1 MADVFKLFGE
11 IAIRDEE
18 AQKAIANTTKRAGDA
33 SKSIKK
39 SLEKISSAT
48 VEKSFKKIG
57 AAAVKCGKVVASGL
71 AVGAAAV
78 GTLMKASIGE
88 YADYEQFVGGIE
100 TLFKE
105 SQGKVM
111 EYANSAYQTA
121 GLSANEYM
129 ETVTSFSAS
138 LLQGL
143 GGDTERAAEM
153 ANLAVTDMADNAN
166 KMGTDMSSIQNAYQ
180 GFAKQNYTMLDNLKI
195 GYGGT
200 QTEMARLINDSGV
213 LGAAITITADTV
225 NQVPFHKIVEAIH
238 VIQDE
243 MEITGTTAKEAA
255 DTISG
260 SFSSF
265 KATWR
270 NLLVGLASNDQNIE
284 QLFANFT
291 NAGKTLAKN
300 VISVLPSLIRNLKT
314 LLASAA
320 QFISTEWANTIWPQ
334 VQDFFRIQ
342 FGVELPNWEKIKAEF
357 SEKIEAINSIIGPTI
372 EKIGGVFSERVPT
385 LLSEAF
391 SQMSTWFEENQEE
404 IKTFVND
411 TGDFII
417 ANLNTILDF
426 FQWILDNGDAA
437 NLILQGLGAT
447 ILASLAAA
455 HPYVTAIL
463 AVIAYITELKKLQG
477 DLETSA
483 EKIGISTEAEDVI
496 PQFQESAN
504 TAQQKG
510 ISGLDMLKA
519 YNQAKQAVEAEPAE
533 IGAELSPDAGEVL
546 QGALD
551 TLSLEAVVKMIAD
564 YSGLTLGDGVG
575 DVTHFGTSGH
585 SFAKGLDY
593 VPYDGF
599 PAILHKREAV
609 LTASQADAWRSGSM
623 GGADVSRLE
632 TAISGLASMMQQVVA
647 NTGRGQTIVLDSGA
661 LVGQLAP
668 QMDTRLG
675 TIANR
680 KGRRNS

>member
-1 MADVFKLFGE
+1 MANLFTIFGE
-11 IAIRDEE
+11 IAIRNDE
-18 AQKAIANTTKRAGDA
+18 ANKAISDTTQKAGSA
-33 SKSIKK
+33 SKELKK
-39 SLEKISSAT
+39 SFEKI
-48 VEKSFKKIG
+48 G
-57 AAAVKCGKVVASGL
+57 NAAVKCGKAVAAGL

-88 YADYEQFVGGIE
+88 YADYEQLVGGVE

-111 EYANSAYQTA
+111 EYANSAYKTA

-143 GGDTERAAEM
+143 DGDTEKAAEI
-153 ANLAVTDMADNAN
+153 ANLAITDMADNAN

-180 GFAKQNYTMLDNLKI
+180 GFAKQNYTMLDNLKL

-213 LGAAITITADTV
+213 LGAAITVTADTV

-238 VIQDE
+238 IIQDE
-243 MEITGTTAKEAA
+243 MEITGTTAKEAS

-265 KATWR
+265 KATWK
-270 NLLVGLASNDQNIE
+270 NLLVGLASGDQDVN

-291 NAGKTLAKN
+291 SAGKTAAKN
-300 VISVLPSLIRNLKT
+300 VISVIPSFIRNLQT
-314 LLASAA
+314 VLTSAA
-320 QFISTEWANTIWPQ
+320 QFISTEWANTIWPKIQETFQ
-334 VQDFFRIQ
+334 VK
-342 FGVELPNWEKIKAEF
+342 FGVELPDWTTVVSNIREWWNSDETAYEKLKDIFKWTLGTFIAPETDSFYGDVKLWWENTGQPSITKITQWTFGQLVLPAWMDLVE
-357 SEKIEAINSIIGPTI
+357 SVTEWWNNTIVPSLSALTEWVINPKFPSWEDIKSNAVEWWDGVKTFWGNLSSIYSDFDPTRTYTP
-372 EKIGGVFSERVPT
+372 EY
-385 LLSEAF
+385 
-391 SQMSTWFEENQEE
+391 FEQQEQEE
-404 IKTFVND
+404 GYKWVWDYETDQPKKIPVE
-411 TGDFII
+411 GEVSP
-417 ANLNTILDF
+417 ILDE
-426 FQWILDNGDAA
+426 NA
-437 NLILQGLGAT
+437 
-447 ILASLAAA
+447 
-455 HPYVTAIL
+455 
-463 AVIAYITELKKLQG
+463 EEKLQS
-477 DLETSA
+477 E
-483 EKIGISTEAEDVI
+483 V
-496 PQFQESAN
+496 
-504 TAQQKG
+504 
-510 ISGLDMLKA
+510 
-519 YNQAKQAVEAEPAE
+519 
-533 IGAELSPDAGEVL
+533 DAI
-546 QGALD
+546 
-551 TLSLEAVVKMIAD
+551 SLEAVVKLIAD
-564 YSGLTLGDGVG
+564 DSGLALNDSSGGSTQ
-575 DVTHFGTSGH
+575 FGGTGH

-609 LTASQADAWRSGSM
+609 LTATQADAWRSGSM

-632 TAISGLASMMQQVVA
+632 TAINSLSAMMQQVVA

-680 KGRRNS
+680 KGRRNG

>member
-11 IAIRDEE
+11 IAIRDEA

-33 SKSIKK
+33 SKNIKK
-39 SLEKISSAT
+39 SFEKISSAT

-143 GGDTERAAEM
+143 DGDTEKAAEM
-153 ANLAVTDMADNAN
+153 ANLAITDMADNAN

-180 GFAKQNYTMLDNLKI
+180 GFAKQNYTMLDNLKL

-243 MEITGTTAKEAA
+243 MEITGTTAKEAS

-265 KATWR
+265 KATWK
-270 NLLVGLASNDQNIE
+270 NLLVGLASGDQDVN

-291 NAGKTLAKN
+291 SAGKTAAKN
-300 VISVLPSLIRNLKT
+300 VISVIPSFIRNLQT
-314 LLASAA
+314 VLTSAA
-320 QFISTEWANTIWPQ
+320 QFISTEWANTIWPEIQ
-334 VQDFFRIQ
+334 NFFNIQ
-342 FGVELPNWEKIKAEF
+342 FGIELPDWESIKTNF
-357 SEKIEAINSIIGPTI
+357 SEKLNDIYNLFGPALD
-372 EKIGGVFSERVPT
+372 KIGNLLSERVPT
-385 LLSEAF
+385 LLSTAF
-391 SQMSTWFEENQEE
+391 STMSTWLEENQEE
-404 IKTFVND
+404 INKFVEDAGNFVTAGLD
-411 TGDFII
+411 M
-417 ANLNTILDF
+417 ALDF
-426 FQWILDNGDAA
+426 FQWVIDNADAVEVA
-437 NLILQGLGAT
+437 IGVISTALIAAT
-447 ILASLAAA
+447 AAA
-455 HPYVTAIL
+455 HPYVTAVATIVAGL
-463 AVIAYITELKKLQG
+463 IELKKLQG
-477 DLETSA
+477 DLETNA
-483 EKIGISTEAEDVI
+483 EKIGISVEGEDII
-496 PQFQESAN
+496 PQFLESSN
-504 TAQQKG
+504 KAQQSGTTGLDLWQSYNQLKQTAEAEPVEVG
-510 ISGLDMLKA
+510 TELDPEAEGKLQSGLDA
-519 YNQAKQAVEAEPAE
+519 
-533 IGAELSPDAGEVL
+533 
-546 QGALD
+546 
-551 TLSLEAVVKMIAD
+551 LSLEAVVKMIAD
-564 YSGLTLGDGVG
+564 DSGLTLKESYGDN
-575 DVTHFGTSGH
+575 THFGANGH

-609 LTASQADAWRSGSM
+609 LTATQADAWRSGSM

-632 TAISGLASMMQQVVA
+632 AAISGLASMMQQVVA

-680 KGRRNS
+680 KGRRNG